1 MPSPIILNLFS
12 LQYGNNTTSSMF
24 GLHNHASKGEYIEL
38 HTSKSGLS
46 IMIAIEIKTISFHF
60 SFSLMQIIAIFK
72 HLWGKILQEMSYG

>member
-1 MPSPIILNLFS
+1 
-12 LQYGNNTTSSMF
+12 MF

-60 SFSLMQIIAIFK
+60 SFSLMQIIAFLE
-72 HLWGKILQEMSYG
+72 HL